1 MSDFLTNS
9 IAFVFALGVI
19 IFIHE
24 LGHLLIAKLFD
35 TRVKTFS
42 LGFGKRLFGF
52 ERGETDYRVSL
63 IPLGGYIALGGE
75 QPEDATGDPREFL
88 SKPRWQRVLVYLAG
102 PTMNVVLSVL
112 LIAGAFVIGIRLPNL
127 SAIAPIVGEVEAG
140 SPAAQAGVRVG
151 DRIAAVNGDPANS
164 WESVTFAL
172 LTSPERPVELTLRR
186 DGETLSRTVTP
197 GKVPGYEIGDS
208 AGLFPEILPEV
219 MGLIPDKPA
228 QRAGF
233 EPGDR
238 LKSADGRP
246 IASVADFIEYVEKHA
261 GEEIRVEVDRGGRH
275 VVIPVVPEDQGGVGK
290 IGASIGNANVYQQY
304 GPLRA
309 LVESWRENVSI
320 VEQTFALL
328 GKIVT
333 GQLSARGNLG
343 GPIEIAAQ
351 SGAAARRGFSYLL
364 YFMGFIS
371 ISIGLLN
378 LMPIPLLDGGQILI
392 LLVESVI
399 RRDLPLKIKEAVT
412 QVGFVLI
419 MLLMLMV
426 IYFDL
431 SRRLG
436 G

>member
-1 MSDFLTNS
+1 MSDFLTNT
-9 IAFVFALGVI
+9 IAFIFALGVI

-52 ERGETDYRVSL
+52 QRGETDYRVSL
-63 IPLGGYIALGGE
+63 IPLGGYVALGGE

-102 PTMNVVLSVL
+102 PAMNVVLSIG
-112 LIAGAFVIGIRLPNL
+112 LIAGAFMIGVQLPNL
-127 SAIAPIVGEVEAG
+127 AAIEPVVGEVEAG
-140 SPAAQAGVRVG
+140 SSAAAAGIETG
-151 DRIAAVNGDPANS
+151 DRIVAVEGEPVDS
-164 WESVTFAL
+164 WESVIFAL
-172 LTSPERPVELTLRR
+172 LTSPAKPVHLELERG
-186 DGETLSRTVTP
+186 GETFAAEVVP
-197 GKVPGYEIGDS
+197 GKVPGYEVGDS
-208 AGLFPEILPEV
+208 AGLVPEFLPEV
-219 MGLIPDKPA
+219 IALIPGKPA
-228 QRAGF
+228 EAAGF
-233 EPGDR
+233 LPGDK
-238 LKSADGRP
+238 LKSTDGRP
-246 IASVADFIEYVEKHA
+246 VGSVSDFIQIVEAHP
-261 GEEIRVEVDRGGRH
+261 GQEIRVEVERAGRRL
-275 VVIPVVPEDQGGVGK
+275 VVPVVPEEQGGVGK
-290 IGASIGNANVYQQY
+290 IGASIGISNIFQQY
-304 GPLRA
+304 GPARA
-309 LVESWRENVSI
+309 FAESWRENLSI
-320 VEQTFALL
+320 VRQTFALL

-371 ISIGLLN
+371 ISIALLN

-399 RRDLPLKIKEAVT
+399 RRDLPLRVKEAIA

-419 MLLMLMV
+419 LLLMAVV

-431 SRRLG
+431 ARRMG